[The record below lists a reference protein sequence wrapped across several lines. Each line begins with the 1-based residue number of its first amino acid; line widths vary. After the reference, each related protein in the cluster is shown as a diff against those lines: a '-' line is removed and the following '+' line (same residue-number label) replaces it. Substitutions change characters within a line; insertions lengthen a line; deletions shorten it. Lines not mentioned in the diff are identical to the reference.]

1 MYLDERGYLVLK
13 TIVNNP
19 SITGKEVEQSLDLSR
34 KQVSYTMDKI
44 NQYLADNGLPKIERL
59 RTGSCAGTVPD
70 RGYRDQRQYLCVL

>member
-34 KQVSYTMDKI
+34 KQVSYTM
-44 NQYLADNGLPKIERL
+44 
-59 RTGSCAGTVPD
+59 GSKTVPMCTLIKN
-70 RGYRDQRQYLCVL
+70 GEL

>member
-44 NQYLADNGLPKIERL
+44 NQYLADNGLPR
-59 RTGSCAGTVPD
+59 
-70 RGYRDQRQYLCVL
+70 

>member
-44 NQYLADNGLPKIERL
+44 NQYLADNGLPKIIF
-59 RTGSCAGTVPD
+59 
-70 RGYRDQRQYLCVL
+70 RGLISLDHIRNAL

>member
-59 RTGSCAGTVPD
+59 RTGKFVIP
-70 RGYRDQRQYLCVL
+70 V